1 MEKQTILTVLIR
13 HSAGLTIEVVEFGND
28 WSFARPEKSVP
39 CLFPLEESY
48 CQTLSKIPFSWIS
61 NLPEVL

>member
-1 MEKQTILTVLIR
+1 MDKQTILTVLIR

-28 WSFARPEKSVP
+28 WSFARP
-39 CLFPLEESY
+39 CLFPLEERY